1 MKLAIAVHGP
11 PWNSESSASAC
22 RFIHAALDAGHDI
35 VRVFFYHDG
44 ARAGDA
50 LAVTPQDEA
59 SVLDRWVRLHEEH
72 GIELAVCIAAALKR
86 GILNEEERERYGK
99 AAASLHPAFQ
109 IVGLGQLTDAMI
121 EADRTITFAA

>member
-44 ARAGDA
+44 ARTGDA

-59 SVLDRWVRLHEEH
+59 SVLDRWVALHDEH
-72 GIELAVCIAAALKR
+72 GVELAVCIAAALKR
-86 GILNEEERERYGK
+86 GILSTTST
-99 AAASLHPAFQ
+99 ASSWRSASR
-109 IVGLGQLTDAMI
+109 QL
-121 EADRTITFAA
+121 